1 MKRFTFIDVQTRPKR
16 ETALATN
23 NKQENLCVFIVSDLK
38 LNLKKFIVSDLNLTR
53 KKTARPY

>member
-23 NKQENLCVFIVSDLK
+23 NKQENLCVFS
-38 LNLKKFIVSDLNLTR
+38 VSDLNLNLKDSVQP
-53 KKTARPY
+53 KKKRSNL